1 MLNSK
6 ALNKMRGSLA
16 LFTREGSPRGPLL
29 RGKCDSM
36 CFGARETVADVRE
49 RSRDG
54 RWGGWGEKA
63 DQGLNFPAV
72 SGASP
77 DFFLGYM
84 SQKRLSGCRAEG
96 GSKGTR

>member
-1 MLNSK
+1 MTACAS
-6 ALNKMRGSLA
+6 
-16 LFTREGSPRGPLL
+16 
-29 RGKCDSM
+29 
-36 CFGARETVADVRE
+36 GARETVADVRE

-63 DQGLNFPAV
+63 DQGLEFPC
-72 SGASP
+72 SQWSQP
-77 DFFLGYM
+77 RFFLGYM